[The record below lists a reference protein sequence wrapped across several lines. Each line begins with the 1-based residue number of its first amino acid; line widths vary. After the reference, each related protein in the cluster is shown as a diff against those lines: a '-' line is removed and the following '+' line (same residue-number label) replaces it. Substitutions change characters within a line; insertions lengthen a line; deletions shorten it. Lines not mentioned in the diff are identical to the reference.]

1 MAHWLDALFNGV
13 ELTIEWD
20 GTEMPQAN
28 ILAFGE
34 QFEVANDGDRNLVTL
49 RFIGFDGDVTGDS
62 DENLVTTITGD
73 EDSNVVVM
81 RALSLAWDE
90 EASEGEAEIKIS
102 DEELAGG
109 ALEIWHNAKRVYQA
123 ASSGAVVGNT
133 TGINELVGG
142 LRLTHR
148 TINTTNVTLDTTTK
162 DGSAFVIAS
171 AERNVTL
178 PPASAARTI
187 ILYIIGSSTVTVK
200 RHGSEK
206 INDVAGNYVV
216 PAGDSIVVIGSD
228 GTDWVAHTI
237 VDGGGGGSEEAAIVF
252 SPVDTLR
259 DNNTDAPADTNGDQ
273 TSGTAFFVRSGSAVE
288 ITGIRFYWAGTANQV
303 VKTVLYSAAGAVLKT
318 ANVTTAGAGAYT
330 STFASPYAAQT
341 GIRYKSA
348 VYDTTGAG
356 QKYTKVANN
365 SLSAGLVPA
374 RPFFG
379 GRRIGWLDLGLWLAG
394 DNNPTSTASNEWYL
408 VEPVLSE

>member
-1 MAHWLDALFNGV
+1 MAHWLDGLFDSGAV
-13 ELTIEWD
+13 TIEWD
-20 GTEMPQAN
+20 GTEMPEAA

-34 QFEVANDGDRNLVTL
+34 QFEVANDGERNLVTI
-49 RFIGFDGDVTGDS
+49 RFAGMDGDVTGDT
-62 DENLVTTITGD
+62 DENFVTTITGD
-73 EDSNVVVM
+73 EDTNVVVM

-102 DEELAGG
+102 EEELAGG

-133 TGINELVGG
+133 TGINDLVGG

-148 TINTTNVTLDTTTK
+148 TINTTNVALDTTTK
-162 DGSAFVIAS
+162 DSSVFVIAS
-171 AERNVTL
+171 ADRNVTL
-178 PPASAARTI
+178 PAPSEARTF

-200 RHGSEK
+200 RHASEK

-216 PAGDSIVVIGSD
+216 PAGDSIVIIGSD
-228 GTDWVAHTI
+228 GTDYVAHTI

-259 DNNTDAPADTNGDQ
+259 ENNTDTPADANTDQ
-273 TSGTAFFVRSGSAVE
+273 TSATSFFIRSGPACD

-318 ANVTTAGAGAYT
+318 ANVTTAGAGVYT
-330 STFASPYAAQT
+330 STFSSPHTASP
-341 GIRYKSA
+341 GIQYKSA
-348 VYDTTGAG
+348 VYDTTGSG

-365 SLSAGLVPA
+365 SATAGLVPA

-379 GRRIGWLDLGLWLAG
+379 GRRIGWINLGLWLAG
-394 DNNPTSTASNEWYL
+394 DNNPTSTAANEWYL